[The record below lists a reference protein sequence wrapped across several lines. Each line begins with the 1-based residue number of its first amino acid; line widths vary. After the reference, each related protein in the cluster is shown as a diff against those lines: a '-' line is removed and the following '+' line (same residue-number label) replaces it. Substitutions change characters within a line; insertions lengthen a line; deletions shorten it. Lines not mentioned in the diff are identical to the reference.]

1 MSSLPWPADRRED
14 VHIEIR
20 VFGGLAD
27 RVGGPR
33 LAVELDPSATVADLR
48 ARLVEQ
54 HPQLA
59 TALPRTSIAVNLEV
73 ARDDQP
79 IGPDDEVALLP
90 PVAGGAGDPDAP
102 AQPDEPAQPDGQDDP
117 DAPTVIT
124 GLSEPPFDLDDLV
137 ARVSRPST
145 GGTATF
151 VGTVRDHAPDLAVPV
166 VTLEYT
172 AYPAMADKVLAEV
185 AAELCGRHPALDG
198 VALLHAVGELA
209 VGDQTIAIVCAA
221 AHREEAFA
229 ACRDALEQVKQ
240 RVPVFKREHT
250 ADGGARWVGLPD
262 DQTRAEA

>member
-1 MSSLPWPADRRED
+1 MR
-14 VHIEIR
+14 IEVR

-33 LAVELDPSATVADLR
+33 LTVELDPSATVADLR
-48 ARLVEQ
+48 ARLVEE

-59 TALPRTSIAVNLEV
+59 AALPRTSVAVNLEV
-73 ARDDQP
+73 ARDAQP

-90 PVAGGAGDPDAP
+90 PVAGGAGDPD
-102 AQPDEPAQPDGQDDP
+102 GQARP

-124 GLSEPPFDLDDLV
+124 GLSTPPFDLDDLV

-145 GGTATF
+145 GGTVTF
-151 VGTVRDHAPDLAVPV
+151 VGTVRDHAPDLTAPV
-166 VTLEYT
+166 VTLEYS
-172 AYPAMADKVLAEV
+172 AYPEMADKVLGEV
-185 AAELCGRHPALDG
+185 AAELCDRHPALDG

-209 VGDQTIAIVCAA
+209 VGDQTIAIVCAS

-250 ADGGARWVGLPD
+250 ADGAARWVGLSDHDHPD
-262 DQTRAEA
+262 EQDEQTGTTA

>member
-14 VHIEIR
+14 VHIEVR
-20 VFGGLAD
+20 FFGGLAD

-33 LAVELDPSATVADLR
+33 LAVELAPSATVADLR
-48 ARLVEQ
+48 THLAEA

-73 ARDDQP
+73 VRDDHP

-102 AQPDEPAQPDGQDDP
+102 
-117 DAPTVIT
+117 TVIT
-124 GLSEPPFDLDDLV
+124 GLREPPFDLDDLV

-185 AAELCGRHPALDG
+185 AAELCARHPALDG

-209 VGDQTIAIVCAA
+209 VGDQTIAIVCAS
-221 AHREEAFA
+221 AHREEAFT